1 MNRIYDRI
9 HAQLTAYERNE
20 LHLQAG
26 MTTNVDFNAASEI
39 DPTEI
44 NLDNIPIV
52 PQGNQNGPVVPQTTP
67 QN

>member
-1 MNRIYDRI
+1 MYDGI
-9 HAQLTAYERNE
+9 QAQLAAYERNE